1 MRPIALL
8 LASAAIIAYASNFL
22 LHVEGDAAP
31 NILTAASWVAQGN
44 ADLDEFVGRVPF
56 DVQYVGGH
64 AYPYTPPGVAVL
76 TVIPVGLAIAAGADV
91 ASLEFVALFGK
102 VAGVAAAGLSVAFVF
117 LACALV
123 ARPRAALLATVGYAF
138 GTTVWS
144 ISAQQIWMHGPA
156 QLFVA
161 LGAYLLLRG
170 RGSTRAGFA
179 LGFAALIRP
188 VEAFVAA
195 LGILRARRGGYAL
208 RYVLWGF
215 PAAAFLA
222 TYYVLAFGGPR
233 QSYAGLTWSLPPP
246 GWLGLLVSPSRGL
259 FVYSPFLVFGVA
271 GFAMAWRARDES
283 ARTVRDLSLAT
294 FAIYATYALFDGW
307 FGGWAYGP
315 RYLGDALPLLTLG
328 AAFAFDRGALR
339 TIASRVALAA
349 TLAWSVAINFA
360 GAGWY
365 YFFWNGYHWDVT
377 PSIDLTSYR
386 VWDWSDPQWWFVV
399 RRMFEDPGWTLVPAV
414 VGALAAAFLVWR
426 AYARLGLRPAA
437 EHEAGLGLAEGG
449 YLDPATSLNAH
460 R

>member
-1 MRPIALL
+1 STTPYGRRMRPIALL

-64 AYPYTPPGVAVL
+64 AYPYTPPGV
-76 TVIPVGLAIAAGADV
+76 
-91 ASLEFVALFGK
+91 
-102 VAGVAAAGLSVAFVF
+102 
-117 LACALV
+117 
-123 ARPRAALLATVGYAF
+123 
-138 GTTVWS
+138 
-144 ISAQQIWMHGPA
+144 
-156 QLFVA
+156 
-161 LGAYLLLRG
+161 
-170 RGSTRAGFA
+170 
-179 LGFAALIRP
+179 AALIRP

-283 ARTVRDLSLAT
+283 ARTVRDLS
-294 FAIYATYALFDGW
+294 
-307 FGGWAYGP
+307 
-315 RYLGDALPLLTLG
+315 
-328 AAFAFDRGALR
+328 
-339 TIASRVALAA
+339 
-349 TLAWSVAINFA
+349 
-360 GAGWY
+360 
-365 YFFWNGYHWDVT
+365 
-377 PSIDLTSYR
+377 
-386 VWDWSDPQWWFVV
+386 
-399 RRMFEDPGWTLVPAV
+399 
-414 VGALAAAFLVWR
+414 
-426 AYARLGLRPAA
+426 
-437 EHEAGLGLAEGG
+437 
-449 YLDPATSLNAH
+449 
-460 R
+460 